1 MTRPM
6 MREHNLE
13 TGEVIDREMTKAEHD
28 AYLKSCEPEPLTAE
42 QIAAQEA
49 KASAAAKLEAL
60 GLTVDDL
67 KALGL

>member
-1 MTRPM
+1 MSNPIIV
-6 MREHNLE
+6 EHNSE
-13 TGEVIDREMTKAEHD
+13 TNEVIEREMTDVEYAAHI
-28 AYLKSCEPEPLTAE
+28 KSFEPEPLTDE

-49 KASAAAKLEAL
+49 KALAAAKLEAL